1 MKKSSHSKIKNTI
14 ILFELLSRQVA
25 SDTIKGVDKSPALE
39 IIKKFFKPN
48 MALAKELVLY
58 QTLVNESYKTKDKA
72 NYLLGTV
79 TKMRKQL
86 NQEELRQQKY
96 LLIKEI
102 KTNYDITSIFNT
114 KIPDYKLYASIYRL
128 FEGSKITKATEVV
141 DSRFVVVEHLTR
153 GKKSNKKV
161 ETADLLETYRKQ
173 DEEVRLLA
181 YKLMIDKFNDK
192 YSSLSAKQRNILKEY
207 INNVSNNETLKNFII
222 KEALQIRLQLESL
235 LRKVTDKITKIKLA
249 EAINLTRK
257 YEKLKNIN
265 ENNVLSLMLYHELIK
280 ELKDAVK

>member
-48 MALAKELVLY
+48 STLAKELMLY

-72 NYLLGTV
+72 NYLIGTV
-79 TKMRKQL
+79 AKLRKQL

-96 LLIKEI
+96 QLIKEI
-102 KTNYDITSIFNT
+102 KGKYDLTAVFNT
-114 KIPDYKLYASIYRL
+114 KIPEYKLYASIYRL
-128 FEGSKITKATEVV
+128 FEGSGVTKATEVV
-141 DSRFVVVEHLTR
+141 ESRFVVVEHLTR
-153 GKKSNKKV
+153 GKKSKKQA
-161 ETADLLETYRKQ
+161 EPTNILETYRKQ

-181 YKLMIDKFNDK
+181 YKLMIDKFNEK
-192 YSSLSAKQRNILKEY
+192 YSTLTAKQRNILKEY
-207 INNVSNNETLKNFII
+207 INNVSNNETLRTFLI
-222 KEALQIRLQLESL
+222 KEALGVRLQLESL
-235 LRKVTDKITKIKLA
+235 QKKVSDKVTKIKLA
-249 EAINLTRK
+249 EVINLTRK

-265 ENNVLSLMLYHELIK
+265 ESSVLSLMLYHELIK
-280 ELKDAVK
+280 ELKDATK